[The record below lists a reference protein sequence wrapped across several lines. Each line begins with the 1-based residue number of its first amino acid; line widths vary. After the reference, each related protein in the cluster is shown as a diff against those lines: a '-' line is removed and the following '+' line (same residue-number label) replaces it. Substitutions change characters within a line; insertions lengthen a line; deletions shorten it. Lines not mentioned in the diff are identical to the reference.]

1 MNFLMKALTVLDFEM
16 VKPEMYGWFHI
27 LWLFLTAVATVLL
40 CWLFKEGTEKQ
51 AKRIV
56 FITALIVIVME
67 IYKQINYT
75 FTISDGTINADY
87 QWYIFPFQFC
97 SMPMFIG
104 FLAGLLKK
112 CKVRDSLYAF
122 LATYAVFAGTSV
134 MLYPSTVFI
143 KTIGINVQTMFCHG
157 SMIVVGVYLLYTGYV
172 KVKLSTILKAMPVFA
187 VAVSTAAV
195 LNEIANACGI
205 NETETF
211 NMFFISPHC
220 EPSLPVYSIVQQY
233 VPFPLSL
240 VIYILGF
247 TAAAFIILA
256 IAVAVKKMFAKKAK
270 QNQIVQIQEE
280 KTDEVAIIS

>member
-97 SMPMFIG
+97 SMPMFVG

-157 SMIVVGVYLLYTGYV
+157 SMITVGVYLLWTGYV

-187 VAVSTAAV
+187 IAVILAAIM
-195 LNEIANACGI
+195 NEIANLEGLTK
-205 NETETF
+205 TETF
-211 NMFFISPHC
+211 NMFFISPYC
-220 EPSLPVYSIVQQY
+220 EPSLPVYSLVQQV

-247 TAAAFIILA
+247 TAAAFIVLV
-256 IAVAVKKMFAKKAK
+256 IAVAVKSIFSKE
-270 QNQIVQIQEE
+270 NIEPNLE
-280 KTDEVAIIS
+280 KTAEFSNNK

>member
-67 IYKQINYT
+67 IYKQVNYT

>member
-1 MNFLMKALTVLDFEM
+1 MNFLMKVLTVLDFEM

-97 SMPMFIG
+97 SMPMFVG
-104 FLAGLLKK
+104 FLAGVLKK
-112 CKVRDSLYAF
+112 GKVRDALLAF

-143 KTIGINVQTMFCHG
+143 KTIGINIQTMFCHG

>member
-1 MNFLMKALTVLDFEM
+1 MGFLAKILTILDWEM
-16 VKPEMYGWFHI
+16 TKPEMYGWFHI
-27 LWLFLTAVATVLL
+27 LWLVLTVAATVFL
-40 CWLFKEGTEKQ
+40 CKFFKEGTEKQ
-51 AKRIV
+51 VHRVV
-56 FITALIVIVME
+56 FITAIIVIAME

-75 FTISDGTINADY
+75 FIVSDGVINSDY

-97 SMPMFIG
+97 SMPMFVG
-104 FLAGLLKK
+104 FLAGVLKK
-112 CKVRDSLYAF
+112 GKIRDALLAF

-143 KTIGINVQTMFCHG
+143 KTIGINIQTMFCHG

-211 NMFFISPHC
+211 NMFFISPYC

-256 IAVAVKKMFAKKAK
+256 IAVGVKSIFDKKTTLS
-270 QNQIVQIQEE
+270 QTVENEE
-280 KTDEVAIIS
+280 SNNEKVSKIS

>member
-1 MNFLMKALTVLDFEM
+1 MNFLMKVLTVLDFEM

-97 SMPMFIG
+97 SMPMFVG
-104 FLAGLLKK
+104 FLAGVLKK
-112 CKVRDSLYAF
+112 GKARDALLAF

-143 KTIGINVQTMFCHG
+143 KTIGINIQTMFCHG

-195 LNEIANACGI
+195 LNEIANAYGI

>member
-1 MNFLMKALTVLDFEM
+1 MNFLMKVLTVLDFEM

-143 KTIGINVQTMFCHG
+143 KTIGINIQTMFCHG

-195 LNEIANACGI
+195 LNEIANAYGI

>member
-1 MNFLMKALTVLDFEM
+1 MNFLMKVLTVLDFEM

-143 KTIGINVQTMFCHG
+143 KTIGVNIQTMFCHG
-157 SMIVVGVYLLYTGYV
+157 SMIVVGVYLLYTGCV
-172 KVKLSTILKAMPVFA
+172 KVKFSTILKAMPVFA
-187 VAVSTAAV
+187 IAVVTAAI

-211 NMFFISPHC
+211 NMFFISPYC
-220 EPSLPVYSIVQQY
+220 DPSLPVYSMVQN
-233 VPFPLSL
+233 VVKFPLCL
-240 VIYILGF
+240 FIYILGF

-256 IAVAVKKMFAKKAK
+256 IAVGVKRIFDKKTTLS
-270 QNQIVQIQEE
+270 QTVENEE
-280 KTDEVAIIS
+280 ANNEKVSKIS

>member
-1 MNFLMKALTVLDFEM
+1 MA
-16 VKPEMYGWFHI
+16 
-27 LWLFLTAVATVLL
+27 
-40 CWLFKEGTEKQ
+40 
-51 AKRIV
+51 
-56 FITALIVIVME
+56 
-67 IYKQINYT
+67 
-75 FTISDGTINADY
+75 
-87 QWYIFPFQFC
+87 
-97 SMPMFIG
+97 
-104 FLAGLLKK
+104 
-112 CKVRDSLYAF
+112 
-122 LATYAVFAGTSV
+122 
-134 MLYPSTVFI
+134 
-143 KTIGINVQTMFCHG
+143 
-157 SMIVVGVYLLYTGYV
+157 GYV

-211 NMFFISPHC
+211 NMFFISPYC